1 MTIAEKI
8 DARGLSCPQPA
19 FMTRRAL
26 ETRGGGK
33 VVVLVDT
40 MTQVQNC
47 TRAADQ
53 LGWQASVEEKEGTYE
68 LAFRK

>member
-1 MTIAEKI
+1 MADENRV

-19 FMTRRAL
+19 LMTRHAL
-26 ETRGGGK
+26 QVAELGE
-33 VVVLVDT
+33 VHVLVDT

-47 TRAADQ
+47 TRAAEQ
-53 LGWQASVEEKEGTYE
+53 LGWRVSVEEKEGTFE

>member
-1 MTIAEKI
+1 MADQYRV

-19 FMTRRAL
+19 LMTRQAL
-26 ETRGGGK
+26 QVAELGA
-33 VVVLVDT
+33 VCVLVDT

-47 TRAADQ
+47 TRAAER
-53 LGWQASVEEKEGTYE
+53 LGWQVSVEEKEGAFE

>member
-1 MTIAEKI
+1 MADGNKV

-19 FMTRRAL
+19 LMTRHAL
-26 ETRGGGK
+26 QVAELGE
-33 VVVLVDT
+33 VHVLVDT

-47 TRAADQ
+47 TRAAEQ
-53 LGWQASVEEKEGTYE
+53 LGWRVSVQEKEGTFE